1 MKNWLLILIALIT
14 LTANPSVSRAAFI
27 VTPKTAEAVPVHVK
41 KPFMQRKLP
50 MAIAA
55 MTHAPRPEDSY
66 RDHSKP
72 GWPGA
77 VAFGCSLLA
86 IAGLFIPYAG
96 VTIYLLASICAIIFG
111 GIGVSKRK
119 YSNTGFAI
127 AGLVLGI
134 LEILA
139 LIALIVLLVALL
151 AAL

>member
-14 LTANPSVSRAAFI
+14 LTANPSASRAAFI
-27 VTPKTAEAVPVHVK
+27 ITAKTADAVPVHVK
-41 KPFMQRKLP
+41 RPFMQRKLP
-50 MAIAA
+50 MAITA

-96 VTIYLLASICAIIFG
+96 VIIYLLASICAIVFG
-111 GIGVSKRK
+111 SIGVSKRK
-119 YSNTGFAI
+119 YSNTGFAV

-139 LIALIVLLVALL
+139 LVAFIILLLTFL